1 MSKKTIA
8 FTMPATGRR
17 LRDRAPVDLDAPAG
31 ESAPIFTSDEP
42 SVRDA
47 GSDSESDEWVRDRDL
62 RLTAD
67 PPPAPPSARE
77 SRATIDLAAER
88 NLVEVLSLS
97 FLVPFA
103 LGWFWFA
110 NAMNRRSWIWG
121 P

>member
-1 MSKKTIA
+1 VSKKTIA

-62 RLTAD
+62 RLAAD
-67 PPPAPPSARE
+67 PSPAPSSVRE
-77 SRATIDLAAER
+77 SRTTIDLAAER
-88 NLVEVLSLS
+88 NLAEVLSLS